1 MINIID
7 ILNNAIKTN
16 RLKLTFS
23 QLNWISNYIKKYT
36 ESIQNIKYL
45 VLIAINDG
53 FKLSDIPT
61 LILKIANIVK
71 DSCIVYENDIPQMN
85 LILVKFIITSIIEA
99 VWLPLSSSE
108 KDQAD
113 ILIISSLDL
122 LDLNIKQTIEKDTE
136 SFFSKHACCW

>member
-16 RLKLTFS
+16 KLKLTFS

-71 DSCIVYENDIPQMN
+71 DSCIVYENDTPQMN
-85 LILVKFIITSIIEA
+85 LILH
-99 VWLPLSSSE
+99 
-108 KDQAD
+108 Q
-113 ILIISSLDL
+113 
-122 LDLNIKQTIEKDTE
+122 
-136 SFFSKHACCW
+136 